1 MPDVYTPEDTYDW
14 LSLDAMLNLAK
25 NCYTAACRESC
36 PDLGQEFID
45 PDNGLQW
52 ADRADFL
59 EALTRHLDQQLH
71 TIYALQVMHKST
83 AEHAEEAHALKRA
96 VATEGSCGP
105 CE

>member
-1 MPDVYTPEDTYDW
+1 MADVYRPEDTFDW
-14 LSLDAMLNLAK
+14 LSLPDLLNLAQNAYK
-25 NCYTAACRESC
+25 AACHESV
-36 PDLGQEFID
+36 PDAGQDFID

-71 TIYALQVMHKST
+71 MLYDMQVMHKSI
-83 AEHAEEAHALKRA
+83 AACAEEAHAMLRA
-96 VATEGSCGP
+96 EAPVGCCGP

>member
-14 LSLDAMLNLAK
+14 LSLPDFLKLAQNAYK
-25 NCYTAACRESC
+25 AACRESH
-36 PDLGQEFID
+36 PDSGQDFID

-71 TIYALQVMHKST
+71 LLYALEVMHKSI
-83 AEHAEEAHALKRA
+83 AACAEEAPALQQA

-105 CE
+105 CV